1 MRNALAVDRF
11 DSPEARQ
18 FTRVPVRCRAR
29 IQIGKRHYTG
39 YVENLSEGGAKLVTF
54 TPIRSSGKV
63 LLRMPDLPPLKGDLR
78 WADGTAGGM
87 AFSRKLAA
95 EEVAEWAS
103 YRCWRAQLLTREPR

>member
-1 MRNALAVDRF
+1 MANALAVSGFETPDQ
-11 DSPEARQ
+11 RQ
-18 FTRVPVRCRAR
+18 FTRVPVKCRAR

-63 LLRMPDLPPLKGDLR
+63 LLRLPDLPPLKGDLR

-87 AFSRKLAA
+87 AFGRKLTAD
-95 EEVAEWAS
+95 EVAEWAGN
-103 YRCWRAQLLTREPR
+103 RCWRAQLLTREPS